1 MPSSWV
7 ASSRAN
13 STLASLLSAYARSSC
28 CQPTTGQSRRVKS
41 RRPRRWAAE
50 DTTTTRLGAHD
61 FRRGSN
67 RCVSR
72 KGPTWFTR
80 RSRLKASRVR
90 PQELIPRAETR
101 HELLFQ
107 VPHGSHGIPSC
118 EMCLL
123 APGRAKLEGLPLQA
137 TSHPPCRA
145 YSFSPALWIRMSSLG
160 SELRKAVAK
169 ACTEARLAKSKA
181 MKITSLF
188 PLSCG
193 AARARIVTRY
203 LPSPSSQAPESLPAR
218 TKSCPSASA
227 CNGCVDSDL
236 NLASH

>member
-90 PQELIPRAETR
+90 PQELIPRAEAR

-107 VPHGSHGIPSC
+107 VPHGSHRIPSC

-123 APGRAKLEGLPLQA
+123 APSRAKPEDYLSRPPATPLQGLQLL
-137 TSHPPCRA
+137 TCIVDKDVQPWFRA
-145 YSFSPALWIRMSSLG
+145 QESSGKGL
-160 SELRKAVAK
+160 
-169 ACTEARLAKSKA
+169 
-181 MKITSLF
+181 
-188 PLSCG
+188 
-193 AARARIVTRY
+193 Y
-203 LPSPSSQAPESLPAR
+203 
-218 TKSCPSASA
+218 
-227 CNGCVDSDL
+227 
-236 NLASH
+236 